1 MYFNMVTMSKIQ
13 FCKCIF
19 HNISTLEEFH
29 SESILSELLYI
40 LLSLL
45 EQGGTGKCRKSG
57 QLLS

>member
-1 MYFNMVTMSKIQ
+1 
-13 FCKCIF
+13 
-19 HNISTLEEFH
+19 LEEFH